1 MGPLAFLE
9 GVDGELYFDTVFAY
23 NRKDPWLDVY
33 EFSGN
38 GDGTFFYPG
47 IPSRIGGET
56 HIPIES
62 LRLKYLRD
70 GLEDFEYLRLL
81 KQLGDEA
88 FARRLV
94 GQLARSGY
102 QIETDPLVW
111 ERARQEMAV
120 RLKVLW
126 EKRMA
131 NAP

>member
-1 MGPLAFLE
+1 MCTSSAA
-9 GVDGELYFDTVFAY
+9 T
-23 NRKDPWLDVY
+23 
-33 EFSGN
+33 

-62 LRLKYLRD
+62 LRLKHLRD

-81 KQLGDEA
+81 KELGDEA
-88 FARRLV
+88 LARRLAR
-94 GQLARSGY
+94 QLARSGY
-102 QIETDPLVW
+102 QIERDPLVW
-111 ERARQEMAV
+111 ERTREEMAV
-120 RLKVLW
+120 RLRVLW